1 MMSSTTWFYVFIGL
15 VIFGF
20 LFEKILDFLN
30 TKNWKKEIPSSMI
43 DFYDQQK
50 YEKARAYQK
59 EKGRISFFQ
68 SIISFCLTLSAIIF
82 GWFGELDKYIT
93 DFTDNSF
100 YKASFFFLI
109 IFIVSEILSWPFS
122 IYNTF
127 SIEEKYGFNKTTIK
141 TFILDKLKGY
151 LLSFII
157 GGGLLFIAIFI
168 IEWVSQGYW
177 LWLWFGLSC
186 FMLLINMFYADF
198 ILPLFN
204 KLTKLKE
211 GSLKDEIS
219 EFALK
224 VGYSIK
230 NIYVIDGSKRSTK
243 GNAFFSGIGPRKTI
257 ALYDTLI
264 DKHTNAEIVAILAHE
279 IGHYKKKHILSSFI
293 ISIFQ
298 TGFTLYLFEYFL
310 SQPNISFAL
319 GATTESFHIGLIAF
333 GLIFSPLG
341 IGIGIGMNILSRKNE
356 FEADAYAKNKYDG
369 FALSNALKK
378 LSVDSLSNLYPHK
391 AYVFVHHSH
400 PPLLE
405 RLKQL

>member
-1 MMSSTTWFYVFIGL
+1 MSSTNWFYVFIGV

-30 TKNWKKEIPSSMI
+30 TKNWKMEIPSIMS
-43 DFYDQQK
+43 DFYDQNK

-59 EKGRISFFQ
+59 EKGKISFYQ
-68 SIISFCLTLSAIIF
+68 SIISFFLTLIVIIF
-82 GWFGELDKYIT
+82 GWFGELDNYIGV
-93 DFTDNSF
+93 FTESSF

-109 IFIVSEILSWPFS
+109 VFIIGEILSLPFS
-122 IYNTF
+122 LYNTF
-127 SIEEKYGFNKTTIK
+127 FIEEKYGFNKTTIK
-141 TFILDKLKGY
+141 TYILDKIKGY
-151 LLSFII
+151 ALTFII
-157 GGGLLFIAIFI
+157 GGGLLYIAIFI
-168 IEWVSQGYW
+168 IEWVDQGYW
-177 LWLWFGLSC
+177 LWLWLGLSC
-186 FMLLINMFYADF
+186 FMFLINMFYADF

-204 KLTKLKE
+204 KLTKLQE
-211 GSLKDEIS
+211 GELKDEIS
-219 EFALK
+219 KFALK
-224 VGYSIK
+224 VGYNIK

-279 IGHYKKKHILSSFI
+279 IGHYKKKHILTSFI

-298 TGFTLYLFEYFL
+298 TGLTLYLFEYFL
-310 SQPNISFAL
+310 SQPNVSFAL
-319 GATTESFHIGLIAF
+319 GATNESFHIGLIAF

-341 IGIGIGMNILSRKNE
+341 IIIGIGMNVLSRKNE

-369 FALSNALKK
+369 TALSKALKK

-405 RLKQL
+405 RLKKL